1 MTKHKRSILIT
12 YITLLAACFGLCV
25 NQTTKSIQTNHLIIE
40 KTFRQALDK
49 DLLERLSTPEVNW
62 QVMPIPIQI
71 DTDLAKIKGV
81 HFQSEEIDTVI
92 PYTDDMTQEQI
103 HLDNRIIH
111 HSATRM
117 IKPICPIHL
126 NNLFAAILDTIGI
139 SAKTAVTYYDCIEK
153 KHLYSNPDLQI
164 YTYGIHTNIIHL
176 GLEKEMEVQAFVHF
190 TPHWIFQSHGKSV
203 LFIILT
209 FICLLATVFI
219 HSYNFPLIKKIR
231 EYRKRMFCK
240 HSFVKLKNGN
250 YQLGKLVLDIT
261 NGLLINEQQEENISR
276 RQEYI
281 LLLAFLKAPDRSLS
295 KEDILK
301 CLNKAVDS
309 QNLINTIISRLRKL
323 LQQDPQ
329 LSILYTNNDLYTLIA
344 LPSTQLISKKSKDSK
359 HVK

>member
-1 MTKHKRSILIT
+1 
-12 YITLLAACFGLCV
+12 
-25 NQTTKSIQTNHLIIE
+25 
-40 KTFRQALDK
+40 
-49 DLLERLSTPEVNW
+49 
-62 QVMPIPIQI
+62 
-71 DTDLAKIKGV
+71 
-81 HFQSEEIDTVI
+81 
-92 PYTDDMTQEQI
+92 
-103 HLDNRIIH
+103 
-111 HSATRM
+111 
-117 IKPICPIHL
+117 
-126 NNLFAAILDTIGI
+126 
-139 SAKTAVTYYDCIEK
+139 
-153 KHLYSNPDLQI
+153 
-164 YTYGIHTNIIHL
+164 
-176 GLEKEMEVQAFVHF
+176 
-190 TPHWIFQSHGKSV
+190 
-203 LFIILT
+203 
-209 FICLLATVFI
+209 
-219 HSYNFPLIKKIR
+219 
-231 EYRKRMFCK
+231 MFCK